1 MCYGAQIAAKART
14 VATKTGMPY
23 DEAFKIIEGEYSRR
37 WTTAFGR
44 PGVPILRGGGDAVL
58 ARWTLLPPRIKDE
71 KEAAAQTARTGNARA
86 EEMYDKP
93 TFKQAARH
101 RRCVLAFE
109 AYYEHQHRG
118 KVKVPYR
125 FHRPDGGVFFVGGIW
140 QDWHGEPTFAVC
152 TMRPNRL
159 AAWIHNNPDALAGPR
174 QPVVLRNDDEVQLW
188 LAGGEPE
195 SLAPLLEV
203 REDGF
208 LVAQET
214 RNISGVWVENSP
226 PPPPG
231 APEGVEPPEKGEL
244 F

>member
-1 MCYGAQIAAKART
+1 MCYSAQIASKART

-37 WTTAFGR
+37 WTGAFGR
-44 PGVPILRGGGDAVL
+44 PALPILRGHGDAVL
-58 ARWTLLPPRIKDE
+58 ARWTFLGPWIQTE
-71 KEAAAQTARTGNARA
+71 GEADAQTAKTANARA

-93 TFKQAARH
+93 TFRAAARS
-101 RRCVLAFE
+101 RRCVLALE

-118 KVKVPYR
+118 NVKVPYR
-125 FHRPDGGVFFVGGIW
+125 FYRPDQSVFFVGGLW

-152 TMRPNRL
+152 TMKPTRL
-159 AAWIHNNPDALAGPR
+159 ARWIHNNPDAFTGPR
-174 QPVVLRNDDEVQLW
+174 QPVVLRSDEEVDQW
-188 LAGGEPE
+188 LQGGGPE
-195 SLAPLLEV
+195 TIAPLLEV

-208 LVAQET
+208 LIAQET
-214 RNISGVWVENSP
+214 PNRNGTRVRSAP

-231 APEGVEPPEKGEL
+231 MPEGVIPPETDEL